1 MIEKIKKVE
10 IKDCGEVK
18 HFAIRLFDPL
28 AGLDFIDRVIG
39 LMAGDKSKISVRPL
53 LGDLLPLATLV
64 GADGTTKI
72 ADMSLD
78 KANTYFQNPLAV
90 LELGM
95 KIFEHQMVFMNES
108 EIFRPFAET
117 LRGTLG
123 MPTSDSATPSAT
135 L

>member
-28 AGLDFIDRVIG
+28 AGLDFIDRVIAT
-39 LMAGDKSKISVRPL
+39 LSGDKGKLSVRPL

-64 GADGTTKI
+64 GSDGTTKI
-72 ADMSLD
+72 ADMAVD
-78 KANTYFQNPLAV
+78 KVNTYFQNPLSV
-90 LELGM
+90 LDLGM

-108 EIFRPFAET
+108 ETFRPFAAT
-117 LRGTLG
+117 LRSTLG

>member
-28 AGLDFIDRVIG
+28 AGLDFIDRFISV
-39 LMAGDKSKISVRPL
+39 MAGDKSKISVKPL

-64 GADGTTKI
+64 GPGGDKI
-72 ADMSLD
+72 AEMSVD
-78 KANTYFQNPLAV
+78 KVNTYFQNPLAV
-90 LELGM
+90 LELGI
-95 KIFEHQMVFMNES
+95 KILEHQMVFMNES
-108 EIFRPFAET
+108 ETFRPFAAT

-123 MPTSDSATPSAT
+123 MSTSDSATPSAT

>member
-1 MIEKIKKVE
+1 MMEKIKKVE

-18 HFAIRLFDPL
+18 HFAVRLFDPL
-28 AGLDFIDRVIG
+28 AGLDFIDRVIA
-39 LMAGDKSKISVRPL
+39 LLAGDKSKISVRPL

-64 GADGTTKI
+64 GADGTTKV

-78 KANTYFQNPLAV
+78 KVNTYFQNPLSV
-90 LELGM
+90 VELGI

-108 EIFRPFAET
+108 ETFQQFAAA
-117 LRGTLG
+117 LRGTFR
-123 MPTSDSATPSAT
+123 MPISDSATPSAT